1 MCSDEVVTSPRAAF
15 RNRDF
20 RLYQFVRLFSIV
32 AFEMQSVAV
41 GWQIYEI
48 THRAIDLGYVGLAQF
63 LPGVLLFLVAGHAA
77 DRFDRRHVLLICN
90 SAYAGC
96 SVLLLMN
103 AHIARHGVA
112 TIYVIITM
120 LGVVRAFSGPA
131 SQSLMPELVPA
142 EHFSNAVAWNSA
154 IFQAATILG
163 PAVGGVIYGWS
174 GKAQTVYA
182 SSTVMYLGAAT
193 AVALMKVRTGR
204 MEHRATSLD
213 TLFAGFRY
221 VWAKRE
227 ILGSI
232 SLDLFAVL
240 FGGAVALLPI
250 YAHEIL
256 HIGPWGLGLLR
267 STPAIGSGI
276 MGVWLAYRPLRRR
289 AGLTMFY
296 CVALFGVATI
306 VFGVSRNITVSLVA
320 LFVIGASDMVSIF
333 VRSTLVQI
341 ATPPAMRGR
350 VSAVNVIFVGASNQL
365 GEFESGITAQWFGTV
380 ASVIYGGI
388 GTLIVVTL
396 WAWMF
401 PELRRVEQLTMPE
414 PVMPDRANPES
425 ELSPAT

>member
-1 MCSDEVVTSPRAAF
+1 MFSDEVVTSPRAAF

-77 DRFDRRHVLLICN
+77 DRFDRRMVLLICN

-96 SVLLLMN
+96 SVLLLLN
-103 AHIARHGVA
+103 AHVARHGVA

-131 SQSLMPELVPA
+131 SQSLMPQLVPA
-142 EHFSNAVAWNSA
+142 EHFPNAVAWNSA

-204 MEHRATSLD
+204 MEHRAASLD

-256 HIGPWGLGLLR
+256 QIGPWGLGLLR

-276 MGVWLAYRPLRRR
+276 MGVWLAYRPLRR
-289 AGLTMFY
+289 AGVTMFY

-306 VFGVSRNITVSLVA
+306 IFGLSRNVTLSLVA
-320 LFVIGASDMVSIF
+320 LFVIGAADMVSIF

-350 VSAVNVIFVGASNQL
+350 VSAVNLLFVGASNQL

-388 GTLIVVTL
+388 GTLVVVAL
-396 WAWMF
+396 WAGMF
-401 PELRRVEQLTMPE
+401 PELRRVERLTMPALI
-414 PVMPDRANPES
+414 MPDRGNPES

>member
-1 MCSDEVVTSPRAAF
+1 MFADEVVTSPRAAF

-77 DRFDRRHVLLICN
+77 DRFDRRMVLLICN

-96 SVLLLMN
+96 SVLLLLN
-103 AHIARHGVA
+103 AHVARNGVA

-142 EHFSNAVAWNSA
+142 EHFPNAVAWNSA

-256 HIGPWGLGLLR
+256 QIGPWGLGLLR

-276 MGVWLAYRPLRRR
+276 MGVWLAYRPLRR
-289 AGLTMFY
+289 AGVTMFY

-306 VFGVSRNITVSLVA
+306 IFGISRNVTLSLLA
-320 LFVIGASDMVSIF
+320 LFVIGGADMVSIF

-341 ATPPAMRGR
+341 ATPPEMRGR
-350 VSAVNVIFVGASNQL
+350 VSAVNLLFVGASNQL
-365 GEFESGITAQWFGTV
+365 GEFESGVTAQWFGTV

-388 GTLIVVTL
+388 GTLVVVAL

-401 PELRRVEQLTMPE
+401 PDLRRVERLTMPAII
-414 PVMPDRANPES
+414 MPDRGNPES